1 MADFNL
7 DHQEMSML
15 WGRMMKLDLS
25 KHCVETEI
33 RRLYN
38 RFISRYIR
46 LKREDRQL
54 ETDIEM
60 LKAALENLDFP
71 KLRSGC
77 RELAGH
83 KGNSAI
89 ELAVKG
95 DGRVA
100 IIIDGAEIE

>member
-7 DHQEMSML
+7 DHQEMSMK
-15 WGRMMKLDLS
+15 GDGIVKLDLS
-25 KHCVETEI
+25 KHCIETEI

-38 RFISRYIR
+38 RRLSDYIK
-46 LKREDRQL
+46 LKRGDGQL

-60 LKAALENLDFP
+60 LKAALESLDFP
-71 KLRSGC
+71 KLRSGY